1 MVIAIFSHPSIMLV
15 HLLISLYPKSK
26 ERIFFDNELERD
38 YAFLKTYAPE
48 PNCEIGVPSRSL
60 DETKWVVS
68 YFRSDGPSSYVL
80 YDKPTR
86 TVVPLF
92 VSNPKL
98 LKFKF
103 AHMEDV

>member
-1 MVIAIFSHPSIMLV
+1 M
-15 HLLISLYPKSK
+15 
-26 ERIFFDNELERD
+26 
-38 YAFLKTYAPE
+38 
-48 PNCEIGVPSRSL
+48 
-60 DETKWVVS
+60 S